1 MGRNSAK
8 SVALGGVMAA
18 LAVVIMCMGGIIPVA
33 TYVCPMLCAMLL
45 AVVLRL
51 TGRRIA
57 WAWYAAVAVL
67 SLLLGPDKEAAA
79 VFLFLGYYPIIKP
92 AFERTK
98 MPNFCKYLYFN
109 AVILMVYWMLINL
122 MGLTEIAK
130 EFSEFGTLFTVVM
143 LLMGNMIFQ
152 MLDKILTRIRVMDK
166 WGRK

>member
-1 MGRNSAK
+1 
-8 SVALGGVMAA
+8 MAA
-18 LAVVIMCMGGIIPVA
+18 LALVIMNMMGMIPIA
-33 TYVCPMLCAMLL
+33 TYACPSLAMILL
-45 AVVLRL
+45 SVVLKL
-51 TGRRIA
+51 CGSRIA
-57 WAWYAAVAVL
+57 WAWYGAVAILSVL
-67 SLLLGPDKEAAA
+67 MAPDKEAAA
-79 VFLFLGYYPIIKP
+79 IFVVLGYYPIIKP